1 MSLLQQIS
9 ELARLRGVL
18 VVPGQLDSLV
28 FEESGAVEDL
38 GRCLDLLEWATPEFI
53 EHKPE
58 ALDYPLLGYVK
69 ESGWHTISQPIG
81 DLFYQIWIDGAWK
94 RQAVEDVT
102 ALARVTFPSETSLTT
117 DADGGGSISAFKVF
131 YRSLAKRPG
140 VFVSAILATIFA
152 NMLALVTSLYSMQIY
167 DRVIPRSGYATLI
180 ALTVGALIG
189 LVLDFLLRSARALM
203 MEREA
208 ARVDEEVS
216 DFFFSRTQSIR
227 LDARPKSVGTM
238 ASQLRGIDQ
247 IRSLMSSSFLFLVA
261 DLPFALLF
269 IVVIFS
275 LGGIVAVVPL
285 VGFPVSVLLA
295 FLFAR
300 MIRNDTD
307 RAQVTGNRKN
317 GMLVESLDAAETIK
331 SSSGDWFMLSR
342 WNKLVKEVHD
352 YEDPVKRTTAFAS
365 SVFAAIQQMT
375 YIGLIAFGAIQVT
388 LGEMTIG
395 ALIAC
400 GIIAG
405 RVNGPLIAMLPQF
418 IVQGGYARSSLRAL
432 DSILALPREADDPSR
447 QLRPTKLSLP
457 VVMSGIEFSYGEENS
472 ALSVPELRISA
483 GERVVLIGGIGSG
496 KTTLLKVLAGLYHP
510 AQGRVTIGGLDA
522 SQIAPDILRA
532 HVGYIPQDPRLIN
545 ATLRENLVLGIPDPG
560 DDAILA
566 AAERTGLD
574 RLIASHPRGLSLEI
588 SEGGRGLSGGQRMLT
603 LLTRLLLLEPDILLL
618 DEPTSNLDQG
628 TEARVLQNIINML
641 GKDKALVMVTHKLPL
656 IRLGTRALIM
666 NAGRIVHDDTAEN
679 TLSKVSNAASNPDI
693 KNKAV
698 NE

>member
-18 VVPGQLDSLV
+18 IVPGQLEAIAL
-28 FEESGAVEDL
+28 EETGGLDDL
-38 GRCLDLLEWATPEFI
+38 RRCLTLLGWSDPKIFDGQPDAE
-53 EHKPE
+53 
-58 ALDYPLLGYVK
+58 DYPLLGFVAGM
-69 ESGWHTISQPIG
+69 GWRTISQPIG
-81 DLFYQIWIDGAWK
+81 DLHYQVWSEGEWQ
-94 RQAVEDVT
+94 RQAVQDFE
-102 ALARVTFPSETSLTT
+102 ALAQISFPYDGADFAAEDGSEP
-117 DADGGGSISAFKVF
+117 SAFNVF
-131 YRSLAKRPG
+131 YRSLAKRRG
-140 VFVSAILATIFA
+140 VFLSAILATIFA
-152 NMLALVTSLYSMQIY
+152 NILALITSLYSMQVY
-167 DRVIPRSGYATLI
+167 DRVIPRSGFATLI
-180 ALTVGALIG
+180 ALSVGALIG
-189 LVLDFLLRSARALM
+189 LVLDFLLRSSRALM

-216 DFFFSRTQSIR
+216 EFFFARTQSIR

-238 ASQLRGIDQ
+238 AAQLRGIDQ
-247 IRSLMSSSFLFLVA
+247 IRSLLSSSFLFLVA
-261 DLPFALLF
+261 DLPFALFF
-269 IVVIFS
+269 IAVIFM

-285 VGFPVSVLLA
+285 VGFPVSVLIAL
-295 FLFAR
+295 LFAR
-300 MIRNDTD
+300 MIRTDTD
-307 RAQVTGNRKN
+307 KAQVSGNRKN

-331 SSSGDWFMLSR
+331 SSAGDWFMLSR

-365 SVFAAIQQMT
+365 SVFSAIQQIT
-375 YIGLIAFGAIQVT
+375 YIALIAFGAVQVT
-388 LGEMTIG
+388 RGEMTVG

-418 IVQGGYARSSLRAL
+418 IVQSGYARSSLKAL
-432 DSILALPREADDPSR
+432 DSILALPRESVDPSR
-447 QLRPTKLSLP
+447 QLRPSRLSLP
-457 VVMSGIEFSYGEENS
+457 VALSEIEFSYGEDRS
-472 ALSVPELRISA
+472 ALAVPDLRIEA
-483 GERVVLIGGIGSG
+483 GERVVLIGGVGSG

-510 AQGRVTIGGLDA
+510 SQGRVTIGGLDA

-545 ATLRENLVLGIPDPG
+545 GTLRENILLGIPDPG

-566 AAERTGLD
+566 AAEKTGLD
-574 RLIASHPRGLSLEI
+574 RLIAGHPRGLALEI

-603 LLTRLLLLEPDILLL
+603 LLTRLLLLDPDILLL
-618 DEPTSNLDQG
+618 DEPTSNLDQS

-641 GKDKALVMVTHKLPL
+641 SADKALVMVTHKLPL

-679 TLSKVSNAASNPDI
+679 TLSKVSKAASNPDFR
-693 KNKAV
+693 NKAV

>member
-1 MSLLQQIS
+1 MSLTQQLS

-18 VVPGQLDSLV
+18 ILPGQLEAIA
-28 FEESGAVEDL
+28 FEELGGVEDL
-38 GRCLDLLEWATPEFI
+38 ASILAKLDWPEPEFL
-53 EHKPE
+53 EGQPRAE
-58 ALDYPLLGYVK
+58 DYPLLGFIDG
-69 ESGWHTISQPIG
+69 EGWLIISQPIG
-81 DLFYQIWIDGAWK
+81 EEHYQVWRGGEWK
-94 RQAVEDVT
+94 RHPVDGVSVLAQV
-102 ALARVTFPSETSLTT
+102 ALPDSKTSIN
-117 DADGGGSISAFKVF
+117 DPDGGSVSSFDVF
-131 YRSLAKRPG
+131 YRSLAKRRG

-152 NMLALVTSLYSMQIY
+152 NILALITSLYSMQVY

-180 ALTVGALIG
+180 ALSVGALIG
-189 LVLDFLLRSARALM
+189 LGLDFLLRSSRALM

-216 DFFFSRTQSIR
+216 EFFFARTQSIR

-238 ASQLRGIDQ
+238 ASQLRGIEQ

-261 DLPFALLF
+261 DLPFAFFF
-269 IVVIFS
+269 IFVTFL
-275 LGGIVAVVPL
+275 LGGVVAIVPL
-285 VGFPVSVLLA
+285 IGFPVSVLIAL
-295 FLFAR
+295 LFAR
-300 MIRNDTD
+300 MIRSDTD

-331 SSSGDWFMLSR
+331 SSAGDWFMLSR

-352 YEDPVKRTTAFAS
+352 YEDPIKRTTAFAS
-365 SVFAAIQQMT
+365 NVFSAIQQIT
-375 YIGLIAFGAIQVT
+375 YIALIAFGAIQVT
-388 LGEMTIG
+388 RGEMTIG

-400 GIIAG
+400 GIISG

-418 IVQGGYARSSLRAL
+418 IVQSGYARSSLRAL
-432 DSILALPREADDPSR
+432 DGILALPREVDEPGR
-447 QLRPTKLSLP
+447 QLRPSRITLP
-457 VVMSGIEFSYGEENS
+457 VALTDVEFSYGDDRS
-472 ALSVPELRISA
+472 ALAVPELRINA
-483 GERVVLIGGIGSG
+483 GERVVLIGGVGSG

-545 ATLRENLVLGIPDPG
+545 ATLRENILLGIPDPG

-566 AAERTGLD
+566 AAEKTGLD
-574 RLIASHPRGLSLEI
+574 RLIASHPRGLALEI

-603 LLTRLLLLEPDILLL
+603 LLTRLLLLDPDILLL
-618 DEPTSNLDQG
+618 DEPTSNLDQS

-641 GKDKALVMVTHKLPL
+641 GPDKALVMVTHKLPL

-679 TLSKVSNAASNPDI
+679 TLSKVSKAASNPDI
-693 KNKAV
+693 RHKAA
-698 NE
+698 NA